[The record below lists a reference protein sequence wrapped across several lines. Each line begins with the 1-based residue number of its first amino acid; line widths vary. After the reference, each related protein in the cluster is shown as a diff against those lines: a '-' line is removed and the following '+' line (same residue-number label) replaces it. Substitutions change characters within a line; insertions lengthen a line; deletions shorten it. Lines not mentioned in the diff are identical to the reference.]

1 MTEQAKPKVNK
12 LNIINNSPVTIA
24 FAAVCFITLILGY
37 ITGGW
42 TTRVFFSVYRAS
54 LIDPLTYFRFLG
66 HVIGHANWGHF
77 YGNMTLFLITAP
89 LLEERYGSV
98 RLLLI
103 IIATALI
110 TGMVHFTLFSMP
122 LLGASGV
129 VFCMILLTSAVW
141 LKDGAIPLTLI
152 LVAIIFLGGQIYEGF
167 FADDNV
173 SQLTHI
179 VGGLVGIAAGYAM
192 TPERRLADNTVL
204 QKEK

>member
-1 MTEQAKPKVNK
+1 MTEPAKPKTSK

-24 FAAVCFITLILGY
+24 FASTCFITLVLGY
-37 ITGGW
+37 LTSGW
-42 TTRVFFSVYRAS
+42 TTSVLFSVYRSS
-54 LIDPLTYFRFLG
+54 LIDPLTYVRFFG
-66 HVIGHANWGHF
+66 HIIGHADWAHF

-110 TGMVHFTLFSMP
+110 TGMVHFTLFSFP

-129 VFCMILLTSAVW
+129 VFCMILLTSAIW

-152 LVAIIFLGGQIYEGF
+152 LVAIIFLGGQIYEGL

-179 VGGLVGIAAGYAM
+179 VGGLVGIAAGYIM
-192 TPERRLADNTVL
+192 TPKRRLADNVGL
-204 QKEK
+204 PKE